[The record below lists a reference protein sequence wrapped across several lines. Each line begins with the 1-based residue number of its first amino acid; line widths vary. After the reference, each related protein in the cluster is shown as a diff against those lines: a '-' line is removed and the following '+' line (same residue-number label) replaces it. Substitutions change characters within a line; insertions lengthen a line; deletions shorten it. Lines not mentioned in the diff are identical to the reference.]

1 MTIMRTLTTY
11 IYAVLLIFLTFSC
24 ADLNEAPKDRVVSS
38 AIFQDQELTL
48 QYLYHI
54 YSTMPCG
61 YGAMAFGTAPNDAIN
76 TGMGITDLL
85 DGSTDLL
92 RSRANWNESNSVIIP
107 GGMSAQWNPH
117 DVWGQRYAV
126 IRKCNHMLVNL
137 NESYFS
143 DDFKARVSAE
153 VRFLRAYMYSDLVRR
168 YGDIPL
174 IVELQD
180 VNNLDEMQV
189 PRDPASKIYGFI
201 EKELEYI
208 GAKDGG
214 LPSVMELPSSEL
226 GRVTREAALA
236 LGGRAMLYDERYE
249 KSAWFSKQVIDTGLF
264 SLVDDYNALFQSKGG
279 EVSEVLFEVLYDGV
293 NKGHSADFLYMPFS
307 LDNGWGNQTCPTQEL
322 VDSYEMLDGSPFDW
336 NNPEHAANPYSNR
349 DKRLHWSIIVDG
361 SIFKNSV
368 IRTAYRTTPDGLGMV
383 EGTNTGYILR
393 KFLDETIPFEKLAID
408 YLGSSTSWKEIRY
421 AEVLL
426 NYAEAQNEIVGADQS
441 VYDAM
446 ELVRQRAGLGGTLPE
461 GLGQEEMREKIRHE
475 RKVELAFEGHR
486 FWDIR
491 RWRIAEELLHGK
503 RFHGIKITDS
513 GDVKNYEIFEITTSP
528 VQVFLPKHYLMPISF
543 NELAKNPK
551 LGSNNE
557 GY

>member
-1 MTIMRTLTTY
+1 MKSFTIH
-11 IYAVLLIFLTFSC
+11 IYVAFFALLTFSC
-24 ADLNEAPKDRVVSS
+24 ADLDEAPKDRIVSS

-61 YGAMAFGTAPNDAIN
+61 YGAMAFGTAPQTAIN

-92 RSRANWNESNSVIIP
+92 RSRAGWNESNSVIIP

-117 DVWGQRYAV
+117 DVWGQRYSA

-137 NESYFS
+137 ATSGFT
-143 DDFKARVSAE
+143 DDFKNRVAAE

-168 YGDIPL
+168 YGDVPL

-180 VNNLDEMQV
+180 VNNLEEMQV
-189 PRDPASKIYGFI
+189 PRDPVSDIYDFI
-201 EKELEYI
+201 EAELEAI
-208 GAKDGG
+208 GAEDGG
-214 LPSVMELPSSEL
+214 LPSAKNLPPSQL

-236 LGGRAMLYDERYE
+236 LGGRAMLYAERYE
-249 KSAWFSKQVIDTGLF
+249 KSAWFSKQVIDRGIF
-264 SLVDDYNALFQSKGG
+264 SLVDNYNALFQSKGG
-279 EVSEVLFEVLYDGV
+279 ETSEVLFEVLYDGV
-293 NKGHSADFLYMPFS
+293 NKGHSADFLFMPFS

-322 VDSYEMLDGSPFDW
+322 VDSYEMLDGTPFDW
-336 NNPEHAANPYSNR
+336 SNPQHAANPYENR
-349 DKRLHWSIIVDG
+349 DKRLQWSIIVDG
-361 SIFKNSV
+361 SVFKNTV
-368 IRTAYRTTPDGLGMV
+368 IRTAYRTTSDGLGMN

-393 KFLDETIPFEKLAID
+393 KFLDETIPFEKLAVN

-426 NYAEAQNEIVGADQS
+426 NYAEAQNEAIGADES
-441 VYDAM
+441 IYNAM
-446 ELVRQRAGLGGTLPE
+446 EVVRRRAGLGGTLPA
-461 GLGQEEMREKIRHE
+461 GLDQTGMRERIRHE

-503 RFHGIKITDS
+503 RFHGIKITENDN
-513 GDVKNYEIFEITTSP
+513 VKNYEVFEITTSP
-528 VQVFLPKHYLMPISF
+528 VQVFLPKHYLMPINF

-551 LGSNNE
+551 LGPNNE

>member
-1 MTIMRTLTTY
+1 MKSFTIY
-11 IYAVLLIFLTFSC
+11 IYAAFLALLAFSC
-24 ADLNEAPKDRVVSS
+24 ADLDEAPKDRIVSS
-38 AIFQDQELTL
+38 SIFQDQELVL

-54 YSTMPCG
+54 YSSMPCG
-61 YGAMAFGTAPNDAIN
+61 YGAMAFGTAPHNAIN

-92 RSRANWNESNSVIIP
+92 RSRAGWNESNSVIIP

-117 DVWGQRYAV
+117 DVWGQRYSA

-137 NESYFS
+137 AASGFT
-143 DDFKARVSAE
+143 DDFKNRIAAE

-168 YGDIPL
+168 YGDVPL

-180 VNNLDEMQV
+180 VNNLEEMQV
-189 PRDPASKIYGFI
+189 PRDPVSDIYDFI
-201 EKELEYI
+201 ERELEAI
-208 GAKDGG
+208 GAEHGG
-214 LPSVMELPSSEL
+214 LPSAENLPPSQL

-236 LGGRAMLYDERYE
+236 LGGRAMLYAERYE
-249 KSAWFSKQVIDTGLF
+249 KSAWFSKQVIDRGIF
-264 SLVDDYNALFQSKGG
+264 SLVDNYNALFQSKGG
-279 EVSEVLFEVLYDGV
+279 ETSEVLFEVLYDGV

-336 NNPEHAANPYSNR
+336 SNPQHAANPYENR
-349 DKRLHWSIIVDG
+349 DKRLQWSIIVDG
-361 SIFKNSV
+361 ATFKNTV
-368 IRTAYRTTPDGLGMV
+368 IRTAYRTTSDGLGMN

-393 KFLDETIPFEKLAID
+393 KFLDETIPFEKLAIN

-426 NYAEAQNEIVGADQS
+426 NYAEAQNEAVGADES
-441 VYDAM
+441 VYNAM
-446 ELVRQRAGLGGTLPE
+446 EVVRRRAGLGGTLPA
-461 GLGQEEMREKIRHE
+461 GLDQTGMRERIRHE

-503 RFHGIKITDS
+503 RFHGIKITENDN
-513 GDVKNYEIFEITTSP
+513 VKNYEVFEITTSP
-528 VQVFLPKHYLMPISF
+528 VQVFLPKHYLMPINF

-551 LGSNNE
+551 LGPNNE

>member
-1 MTIMRTLTTY
+1 MKSLTIH
-11 IYAVLLIFLTFSC
+11 IYLVLFLLLTFSC
-24 ADLNEAPKDRVVSS
+24 ADLDELPKDRIASS
-38 AIFQDQELTL
+38 SIFEDQELVL

-92 RSRANWNESNSVIIP
+92 RSRAGWNESNSVIIP
-107 GGMSAQWNPH
+107 GGISAQWNPH
-117 DVWGQRYAV
+117 DVWGQRYSA
-126 IRKCNHMLVNL
+126 IRKCNHMLVSLAETNFTD
-137 NESYFS
+137 E
-143 DDFKARVSAE
+143 FKNRVAAE

-168 YGDIPL
+168 YGDVPL
-174 IVELQD
+174 IIELQN
-180 VNNLDEMQV
+180 VNNLEEMQV
-189 PRDPASKIYGFI
+189 PRDPVSDIYDFI
-201 EKELEYI
+201 DAELEAL

-214 LPSVMELPSSEL
+214 LPSAQNLPPAEL

-236 LGGRAMLYDERYE
+236 LGGRAMLYAERYE
-249 KSAWFSKQVIDTGLF
+249 KSAWFSKQVIDRGIF
-264 SLVDDYNALFQSKGG
+264 SLVHDYNALFQSKGG
-279 EVSEVLFEVLYDGV
+279 ETSEVLFEVLYDGV

-307 LDNGWGNQTCPTQEL
+307 LDNGWGSQTCPTQEL
-322 VDSYEMLDGSPFDW
+322 VDSYEMLDGTPFDW
-336 NNPEHAANPYSNR
+336 NNPKHAANPYENR
-349 DKRLHWSIIVDG
+349 DKRLQWSIIVDE
-361 SIFKNSV
+361 SVFKNTV
-368 IRTAYRTTPDGLGMV
+368 IRTAYRTTSDGLGMN

-393 KFLDETIPFEKLAID
+393 KFLDETMPFEKLAIN

-426 NYAEAQNEIVGADQS
+426 NYAEAQNEAVGADES
-441 VYDAM
+441 VYNAM
-446 ELVRQRAGLGGTLPE
+446 EVVRQRAGLGGTLPS
-461 GLGQEEMREKIRHE
+461 GLDQTKMRERIRNE

-503 RFHGIKITDS
+503 RFHGIKITEN
-513 GDVKNYEIFEITTSP
+513 GDIKNYEVFEITTSP
-528 VQVFLPKHYLMPISF
+528 EQVFLPKHYLMPIPF
-543 NELAKNPK
+543 DELAKNPN
-551 LGSNNE
+551 LGTNNE